1 MRCDDNS
8 HVPIPFVAVRCFV
21 DVGLPDVRLTCPD
34 FLTYDWFARPACG
47 WLTSDLQPS
56 VLCERGLLCGLQ
68 FLVALF
74 RQVKQRVQ
82 LGAVE
87 RAVFGSA

>member
-1 MRCDDNS
+1 MASDM
-8 HVPIPFVAVRCFV
+8 
-21 DVGLPDVRLTCPD
+21 RLTCLAD
-34 FLTYDWFARPACG
+34 GRLAEAS
-47 WLTSDLQPS
+47 LQSDCVRLAAVS